1 MNKQNP
7 TSAKRILFSALV
19 IFCSSLSMSLFAQN
33 NVQIL
38 DETSMRAIMDNNK
51 MTGKPIYEGINSK
64 FSIVTPDNK
73 VSVADSAKLIKD
85 ILAMPEVLSCVF
97 LPHKHSLVVT
107 TKKQGD
113 NNEIALLKGK
123 IVPYNLYVANYQE
136 ITYTEKKK

>member
-19 IFCSSLSMSLFAQN
+19 IFCSSISMSVFAQN

-51 MTGKPIYEGINSK
+51 MSGKPVYEGINSK
-64 FSIVTPDNK
+64 FTITTPDNK